1 MKEFY
6 SKKTPKSTI
15 SKLIIIEL
23 VFSLIL
29 YLIHKDLSAVS
40 MTTWIIWF
48 FLLIFVIYAVIHA
61 ARNKPTLIIDNSGM
75 TDNSSLNSSGRIE
88 WDQIKSVEI
97 RSGINMRFLC
107 FDFFDENKVLD
118 KTNVFK
124 RILMKSNIKRL
135 GTICAIPEIS
145 LNENLDS
152 VLTDINNLRPNK

>member
-15 SKLIIIEL
+15 SKLITIEL

-40 MTTWIIWF
+40 ITTWIIWF
-48 FLLIFVIYAVIHA
+48 FFLIFVFYAIIQA
-61 ARNKPTLIIDNSGM
+61 TQNKPTLIIDNSGM

-107 FDFFDENKVLD
+107 FDFFDENKVSD

-124 RILMKSNIKRL
+124 RILMKSNKKRL

-145 LNENLDS
+145 LNENLDL
-152 VLTDINNLRPNK
+152 VLTEINNLRPNK